1 MNLIIVIN
9 VERKSNPAEMRGTR
23 ARWGGG
29 WHLLMDTSSDSPAPQ
44 SLFNCSMPCRPRGD
58 ACGSAAVSDAR
69 HRWTPRTLA
78 SQGKQK
84 HNWCCSR
91 LLGFPQKLV
100 ASPRPLLSLQVFLR
114 ANQSRPQGQKYSLPN
129 LLGVSAFS
137 QIEKRSKSRGHYFS
151 GIHSCG
157 HLASSNPV

>member
-78 SQGKQK
+78 AQGKQK

-91 LLGFPQKLV
+91 LLRFPQKLV
-100 ASPRPLLSLQVFLR
+100 TSPAS
-114 ANQSRPQGQKYSLPN
+114 SRPCFEN
-129 LLGVSAFS
+129 LSVDADASNLF
-137 QIEKRSKSRGHYFS
+137 
-151 GIHSCG
+151 
-157 HLASSNPV
+157 LASHLPPVSGQWAV

>member
-1 MNLIIVIN
+1 MNLIIIIN

-91 LLGFPQKLV
+91 LLRFPQKLV
-100 ASPRPLLSLQVFLR
+100 ASSRPLLSPALKF
-114 ANQSRPQGQKYSLPN
+114 SRLMLIPRTCSL
-129 LLGVSAFS
+129 LHTS
-137 QIEKRSKSRGHYFS
+137 
-151 GIHSCG
+151 
-157 HLASSNPV
+157 HL